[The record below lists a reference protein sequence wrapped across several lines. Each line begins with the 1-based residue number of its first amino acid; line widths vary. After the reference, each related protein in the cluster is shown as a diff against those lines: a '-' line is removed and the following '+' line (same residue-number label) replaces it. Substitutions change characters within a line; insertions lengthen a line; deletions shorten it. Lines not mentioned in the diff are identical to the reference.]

1 MLGGGESSKTTS
13 LFGFTDADFQTGE
26 LAGAAGSLFSG
37 SVFAPPPGL
46 STSATS
52 GLLGLDDAS
61 NIDAVLSGFAHANA
75 ADVLDDD
82 LPRLANLL
90 SQAGLSED
98 HL

>member
-1 MLGGGESSKTTS
+1 MLGGGESGKSSS

-26 LAGAAGSLFSG
+26 LAAAGGSLFSG
-37 SVFAPPPGL
+37 SVFAPSQGL

-52 GLLGLDDAS
+52 GLLGLNDAG
-61 NIDAVLSGFAHANA
+61 NIDAVLSGFARGDA